1 MENLDMITDVQVSE
15 DERDLTNDELIE
27 QLSRQL
33 DSMIKHADTKLCR
46 AYNQLLKDLAIYQ
59 EKWKTASGFMHA
71 LETLRS
77 ISSNLAYLD
86 EEKEA
91 KDISKTIV
99 VMVNRVIDQIN
110 SYETSDD
117 FYENAKDL
125 FEICDVYSKDFI
137 YYEGPYSA
145 GDVALEIL
153 SLEFCQQFGPAI
165 DDQVDFRDGSREQ
178 IDKLKDKINEL
189 NFSTEE

>member
-1 MENLDMITDVQVSE
+1 MDNVDMITDVVVSE
-15 DERDLTNDELIE
+15 DERELTNDELIA

-33 DSMIKHADTKLCR
+33 DSMIEQADTKLCR
-46 AYNQLLKDLAIYQ
+46 AYNQLLADLAIYQ

-77 ISSNLAYLD
+77 VSSYLPYLE

-117 FYENAKDL
+117 FYENARDL

-137 YYEGPYSA
+137 YYGKPYSA
-145 GDVALEIL
+145 SDIAFEIL

-165 DDQVDFRDGSREQ
+165 DDQVDFRDSAREQ
-178 IDKLKDKINEL
+178 IDELKEKINEL